1 MSSLTAWGNFLV
13 IVGSSAGAL
22 TGLTFVV
29 ISLSTQ
35 MQGRELDRGIAA
47 FNTPTTVD
55 FGAVLL
61 ICALLSAPWSSFTPL
76 AALLGVCALAGVIYT
91 YIILRRQRAMES
103 METYQRVREDVLA
116 YTVGPFVAYA
126 GLLVAAILLP
136 GNASAALFVIGGAML
151 LLLFIGIHNAWDV
164 VTWITIHH
172 IAPGDHPEE
181 RQTS

>member
-1 MSSLTAWGNFLV
+1 MSSLSAWGNFFV

-29 ISLSTQ
+29 ISISAQ
-35 MQGRELDRGIAA
+35 MQGRALDRGIAA

-61 ICALLSAPWSSFTPL
+61 VCALLSAPWTSFVPP
-76 AALLGVCALAGVIYT
+76 AVLLGVCGVAGLIYT

-103 METYQRVREDVLA
+103 METYLRVLEDVLA
-116 YTVGPFVAYA
+116 YTVGPAAAYVA
-126 GLLVAAILLP
+126 LLVAAILLP
-136 GNASAALFVIGGAML
+136 AESSVALFVIGGAAL

-164 VTWITIHH
+164 VTYITVHH
-172 IAPGDHPEE
+172 LAPSDKPEE